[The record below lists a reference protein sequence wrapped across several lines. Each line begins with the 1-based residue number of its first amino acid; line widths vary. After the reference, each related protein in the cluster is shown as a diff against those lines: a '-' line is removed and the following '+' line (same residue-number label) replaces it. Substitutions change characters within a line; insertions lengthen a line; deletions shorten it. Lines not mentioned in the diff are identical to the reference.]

1 MALYVPSLRPS
12 VRWLQRVLGTA
23 GMFGFA
29 WLEFVLSSARRT
41 KKLSFALCASMVVWL
56 CMVVI
61 QNLRARS
68 PFGLRCLCGA
78 RVTLTRIARRGLA

>member
-1 MALYVPSLRPS
+1 MVSFRI
-12 VRWLQRVLGTA
+12 G
-23 GMFGFA
+23 
-29 WLEFVLSSARRT
+29 
-41 KKLSFALCASMVVWL
+41 KHSFALCASMVVWL

-78 RVTLTRIARRGLA
+78 RVILIRIARRGLA